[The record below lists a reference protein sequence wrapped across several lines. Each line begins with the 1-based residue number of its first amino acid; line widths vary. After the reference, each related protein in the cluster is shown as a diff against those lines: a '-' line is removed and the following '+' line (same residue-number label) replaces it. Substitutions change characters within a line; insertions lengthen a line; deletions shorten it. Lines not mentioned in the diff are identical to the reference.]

1 MSTAV
6 IPGWEDPEKRKAM
19 QAFAVSIAFH
29 LLLILLVATLFALRP
44 AAPPLA
50 GEETPVELTLI
61 DPPAPKP
68 KDKPVN
74 IETNDSQLSEK
85 APANPVFES
94 DKNTLAAAVRP
105 ATGDAPLPSQEG
117 LQSPAIAFENQEYT
131 PGREARPSAPAAQPA
146 QSAAPA
152 PPAPKAEPASTPRQ
166 TTQLALLEPPK
177 PVSTPKPQT
186 RQAVENQKSKIENS
200 PSASGYQ
207 PETRITR
214 IEGNISTRGRSSV
227 DAVGTPLGRYKKI
240 LSDAIGSRWYF
251 YIRSNLDNSPGTVSI
266 RFFVTTDG
274 SVSKV
279 KVASNSSNESVAE
292 CSLRAVVDAELPP
305 IPKEIAQ
312 MLEKGRIET
321 EFSFTVISN

>member
-1 MSTAV
+1 MSTVV
-6 IPGWEDPEKRKAM
+6 IPGWQDHEKRKAM
-19 QAFAVSIAFH
+19 QALAASILFH
-29 LLLILLVATLFALRP
+29 LLLILLIAAIFALSP
-44 AAPPLA
+44 VVPPLVV
-50 GEETPVELTLI
+50 EETAVELTLI
-61 DPPAPKP
+61 DPPVPKP
-68 KDKPVN
+68 KDKAVY
-74 IETNDSQLSEK
+74 IETTDAQLSEK
-85 APANPVFES
+85 APGNPVFES
-94 DKNTLAAAVRP
+94 DKNTLAAASLP
-105 ATGDAPLPSQEG
+105 ASGDAPLPSQEG
-117 LQSPAIAFENQEYT
+117 LQSPVLAFENQEYT

-152 PPAPKAEPASTPRQ
+152 PPAPKAEPVSTPRQ

-186 RQAVENQKSKIENS
+186 QPAVQTPQTQAQNS
-200 PSASGYQ
+200 SSPPGYQ

-251 YIRSNLDNSPGTVSI
+251 YIKSNLDNSPGTVSI
-266 RFFVTTDG
+266 RFFVSSDG
-274 SVSKV
+274 KVSKV
-279 KVASNSSNESVAE
+279 KVVSNSSNESVAE

-305 IPKEIAQ
+305 IPKEIAP